1 MSDLHELHPNPGR
14 APRVA
19 VSIVAALI
27 IATSS
32 GCAPRGA
39 HPELMAARLDYA
51 RAQSDPAVRQAAAVP
66 LHEADRILRGAEE
79 VWEDGGKSSEVGHL
93 ASLARSQIQVAYSMA
108 AYDKARLELESRREA
123 DARAQQLAV
132 DQELRRAAAEPTL
145 HSPEAWRAPVDVR
158 VHTSHDGTVG
168 GTLINKSPHPIADV
182 LVMVNHEWLWSNE
195 FKPGTES
202 PGRTEYFRVTEPIPP
217 GGSVNFTHRPTVPLP
232 YRNDGRFETSL
243 EVVAFDEIR

>member
-1 MSDLHELHPNPGR
+1 MVERHERGHGS
-14 APRVA
+14 RVGA
-19 VSIVAALI
+19 SIAGALLIAAF
-27 IATSS
+27 S

-39 HPELMAARLDYA
+39 HPELVAARVDYS

-108 AYDKARLELESRREA
+108 AYDKARLDVEARREA
-123 DARAQQLAV
+123 DARARRLAEQEQL
-132 DQELRRAAAEPTL
+132 RAAAEPNL
-145 HSPEAWRAPVDVR
+145 HNAEAWRAPIDVR

-168 GTLINKSPHPIADV
+168 GTLINKSPNPVADV

-195 FKPGTES
+195 FKPGSDS

-217 GGSVNFTHRPTVPLP
+217 GGSVNFTHRPTVALP

>member
-1 MSDLHELHPNPGR
+1 MFERRENRGR
-14 APRVA
+14 VNRVG
-19 VSIVAALI
+19 VSIIGALLIAA
-27 IATSS
+27 SW

-39 HPELMAARLDYA
+39 HPELVAAWVDYS

-79 VWEDGGKSSEVGHL
+79 IWADGGKSSEVGHL

-108 AYDKARLELESRREA
+108 AYDQARLEIESRRDA
-123 DARAQQLAV
+123 DARARQLAGE
-132 DQELRRAAAEPTL
+132 QERQAAAEPTL
-145 HSPEAWRAPVDVR
+145 YNPDAWRAPIDVR

-168 GTLINKSPHPIADV
+168 GTLINKSSNPISDV
-182 LVMVNHEWLWSNE
+182 LVLVKHEWLWSNE
-195 FKPGTES
+195 FRPGTDS
-202 PGRTEYFRVTEPIPP
+202 PGRTEYFRITETIPP
-217 GGSVNFTHRPTVPLP
+217 GGSVNFTHRPTVALP